1 MGPNDHRLGL
11 RVSAT
16 PTRGRGEIMDE
27 TEQDSPDAPTV
38 ERGHNRQPIV
48 SVLGH
53 VDHGKTSVLDLVRSI
68 GSERQASVM
77 DREAGGITQHI
88 GATEVPADVLNKTCE
103 AMMGGKKFKSP
114 GLLFIDTPGHHSFV
128 SLRNRGGSVA
138 DIAVLVIDVMEGL
151 QPQTIES
158 LHTLKETRT
167 PFVIACNK
175 VDRIHGWRTQH
186 GRSFME
192 SFKEQREDV
201 RSLFED
207 RYWKLLGQFSE
218 HGFNIERYDQ
228 IRDFRQNVA
237 LVPMSAK
244 DGEGLQDLLA
254 VTVGLAERFLED
266 RLTDTLGAAEG
277 TVLEM
282 RDEVGMGKTIDVI
295 LYRGEL
301 KVGDKIMVAAN
312 DGPFETHIKGLK
324 RPKGM
329 AEMRDAGKRWVNFD
343 SVEAACGVKIVAPK
357 LENTIAGTTLYLAN
371 TPEQKEEAE
380 NAIRQEWRAIFDSMP
395 IMCSK
400 CSEVF
405 PRVDFKAHTKKGP
418 CRGAEEE
425 RKGVVIKAD
434 TVGGLEALGFE
445 LAKLKIPVR
454 QATVGPVNKRDI
466 LMAKSAQDP
475 LNKVILG
482 FSVKGN
488 SEVADAL
495 NDDDS
500 EIRFFSGSIIYHI
513 LDAYEAWREETA
525 EKMAAELRESLVY
538 PGRLLYLKDHTFR
551 AKGPAIVGMRV
562 LGGRVHIGQRLM
574 KLDGTPVGQIKSL
587 RTRASDDVKEANQG
601 DEIAV
606 AINGPTVGRHIEE
619 LDEFYVDVPE
629 SHAKR
634 LKKIELNPVEQEILD
649 ELIRLHRKENHF
661 WGR

>member
-1 MGPNDHRLGL
+1 
-11 RVSAT
+11 
-16 PTRGRGEIMDE
+16 MDE
-27 TEQDSPDAPTV
+27 TETDSPEETV
-38 ERGHNRQPIV
+38 TERGHNRQPIV

-88 GATEVPADVLNKTCE
+88 GATEVPADVLNETCA

-158 LHTLKETRT
+158 LQTLKETRT

-175 VDRIHGWRTQH
+175 VDRIHGWRTKH

-192 SFKEQREDV
+192 SFKDQREDV

-301 KVGDKIMVAAN
+301 KIGDKVMLAAN
-312 DGPFETHIKGLK
+312 DGPFSTHIKGLK

-329 AEMRDAGKRWVNFD
+329 SEMRDAGKRWVNFD

-371 TPEQKEEAE
+371 TPEQKEQAEA
-380 NAIRQEWRAIFDSMP
+380 AIRQEWRAIFDTMP

-400 CSEVF
+400 CNEVF
-405 PRVDFKAHTKKGP
+405 PRIDFKAHTKQGA

-488 SEVADAL
+488 SEVADSL
-495 NDDDS
+495 SEDDS
-500 EIRFFSGSIIYHI
+500 EIKFFSGSIIYHI

-525 EKMAAELRESLVY
+525 ERMAAELRESLVY

-562 LGGRVHIGQRLM
+562 VGGRVHIGQRLM

-587 RTRASDDVKEANQG
+587 RTRASEDVKEANQG
-601 DEIAV
+601 DEVAV

-634 LKKIELNPVEQEILD
+634 LKKIDLNPVEQEILD

>member
-1 MGPNDHRLGL
+1 
-11 RVSAT
+11 
-16 PTRGRGEIMDE
+16 MDE
-27 TEQDSPDAPTV
+27 TEQDSPEAPAV

-192 SFKEQREDV
+192 SFNEQREDV

-301 KVGDKIMVAAN
+301 KVGDRIMVAAN

-405 PRVDFKAHTKKGP
+405 PRVDFKAHSKKGP

-488 SEVADAL
+488 SEVADSL
-495 NDDDS
+495 NDGDS

-574 KLDGTPVGQIKSL
+574 KLDGTSVGQIKSL
-587 RTRASDDVKEANQG
+587 RTRASEDVKEANQG
-601 DEIAV
+601 DEVAV

>member
-1 MGPNDHRLGL
+1 
-11 RVSAT
+11 
-16 PTRGRGEIMDE
+16 MDE
-27 TEQDSPDAPTV
+27 TETDSPEETV
-38 ERGHNRQPIV
+38 TERGHNRQPIV

-88 GATEVPADVLNKTCE
+88 GATEVPADVLNETCA

-158 LHTLKETRT
+158 LQTLKETRT

-175 VDRIHGWRTQH
+175 VDRIHGWRTKH

-192 SFKEQREDV
+192 SFKDQREDV

-301 KVGDKIMVAAN
+301 KIGDKVMLAAN
-312 DGPFETHIKGLK
+312 DGPFSTHIKGLK

-329 AEMRDAGKRWVNFD
+329 SEMRDAGKRWINFD

-371 TPEQKEEAE
+371 TPEQKEQAEA
-380 NAIRQEWRAIFDSMP
+380 AIRQEWRAIFDTMP

-400 CSEVF
+400 CNEVF
-405 PRVDFKAHTKKGP
+405 PRIDFKAHTKQGV

-488 SEVADAL
+488 SEVADTL
-495 NDDDS
+495 SEDDS
-500 EIRFFSGSIIYHI
+500 EIKFFSGSIIYHI

-525 EKMAAELRESLVY
+525 ERMAAELRESLVY

-562 LGGRVHIGQRLM
+562 VGGRVHIGQRLM

-587 RTRASDDVKEANQG
+587 RTRASEDVKEANQG
-601 DEIAV
+601 DEVAV

-634 LKKIELNPVEQEILD
+634 LKKIDLNPVEQEILD